1 VEHARVATAADLLA
15 LQRLSTMARHEIVD
29 QRGGASLVEA
39 LTGAAGLEADLR
51 TVLGDRDRL
60 VLLGMMDEVD
70 VGFVSARC
78 DRSQAQPVGVI
89 DAIYV
94 EPEAREVGV
103 GEVLVDAVLAWSVD
117 QGCRGVDASALPGS
131 RPAKAFFE
139 EHGFVTRLLVM
150 HRPLSAPPPGGDGHG

>member
-1 VEHARVATAADLLA
+1 MATATDVVA
-15 LQRLSTMARHEIVD
+15 LQRLSTMARHEIVG
-29 QRGGASLVEA
+29 QRGGASLVAA
-39 LTGAAGLEADLR
+39 LTGTAGLEGDLQ
-51 TVLGDRDRL
+51 TALGDDDRL

-78 DRSQAQPVGVI
+78 DRSQDQPVGVI

-103 GEVLVDAVLAWSVD
+103 GEVLVDAVLAWSAD
-117 QGCRGVDASALPGS
+117 RGCRGIDASALPGS

-150 HRPLSAPPPGGDGHG
+150 HRPLSTPPPGGDGHG

>member
-1 VEHARVATAADLLA
+1 MATATDFLA
-15 LQRLSTMARHEIVD
+15 LQRLTTLARHEVVG
-29 QRGGASLVEA
+29 QRGGASLV
-39 LTGAAGLEADLR
+39 AAHTDAASLEGDLQ
-51 TVLGDRDRL
+51 TALGDSDRL

-70 VGFVSARC
+70 VGFVSAHC
-78 DRSQAQPVGVI
+78 DRSQHQPFGVI

-103 GEVLVDAVLAWSVD
+103 GEVLVDAVLAWSTD
-117 QGCRGVDASALPGS
+117 RGCRGVDASALPGS

-150 HRPLSAPPPGGDGHG
+150 HRPLSTTPPGGDGHG